1 MKMNKIANTHE
12 PINAIRLLLCRVLQD
27 IVDAISYREDAPRW
41 TIQVRAMRLGRKRW
55 ERKVYRQTTLGDYFD
70 LEIGE
75 PEEPVVNTLSY
86 TVNPR
91 YLTDEYVTQIYEEI
105 LEDMTQVV

>member
-1 MKMNKIANTHE
+1 MKINTTPNTYEHV
-12 PINAIRLLLCRVLQD
+12 NTVRLLLSKVLQD
-27 IVDAISYREDAPRW
+27 IVDAIAHNEDTPRW
-41 TIQVRAMRLGRKRW
+41 VIQVRAMRLGQKRW
-55 ERKVYRQTTLGDYFD
+55 ERKVYRQTTLGDYYD

-105 LEDMTQVV
+105 LEDMTQVI

>member
-1 MKMNKIANTHE
+1 MKIDTMVNTHE
-12 PINAIRLLLCRVLQD
+12 QVNTIRLLLTRVFQD
-27 IVDAISYREDAPRW
+27 IVDAISYREDTPRW
-41 TIQVRAMRLGRKRW
+41 SIQVRAMRLGQKRW
-55 ERKVYRQTTLGDYFD
+55 ERKVYRQTTLGDYYD

-105 LEDMTQVV
+105 LEDMPEEI

>member
-1 MKMNKIANTHE
+1 MKIKRIVNRHKQVN
-12 PINAIRLLLCRVLQD
+12 PIRLLLTRVFQD
-27 IVDAISYREDAPRW
+27 IVDAISYREDTPRW
-41 TIQVRAMRLGRKRW
+41 SIQVRAMRLGQKRW
-55 ERKVYRQTTLGDYFD
+55 ERKVYRQTTLGDYYD

-105 LEDMTQVV
+105 LEDMTQVI